1 MNGPGTQGHRAA
13 SPAAARRRRGRVRR
27 PGARDTCAPRAGASV
42 AGTGRWAILPAV
54 EQSRGSNIPLVQAAG
69 IDPAYVPGIVLP
81 EPDEPQ
87 VTSADPSADLVKAEP
102 AADDAPSTAEDVPAG
117 DAAVEESA
125 EEPPLRDPEPD
136 GGPVFE
142 VADRRGSIRAD
153 RSGITFR
160 LDDTE
165 AEFGWDEIGAVEVD
179 APWWGRRFGVTVYLS
194 PRRWYET
201 WVEAPARSRLKTW
214 SEELDAVLDVYFE
227 KPEDPEAREK
237 SEDLEGSVETAE
249 PAGA

>member
-1 MNGPGTQGHRAA
+1 M
-13 SPAAARRRRGRVRR
+13 
-27 PGARDTCAPRAGASV
+27 
-42 AGTGRWAILPAV
+42 

-69 IDPAYVPGIVLP
+69 IDPAYVPGIAVP

-87 VTSADPSADLVKAEP
+87 VTSAEPSADLVKAAP
-102 AADDAPSTAEDVPAG
+102 APDDAPTPVEDTAEDTG
-117 DAAVEESA
+117 DDSSVEEPAVEEAPRSDA
-125 EEPPLRDPEPD
+125 EPA
-136 GGPVFE
+136 GGPEFE

-153 RSGITFR
+153 RDGVTFR

-179 APWWGRRFGVTVYLS
+179 APRWGRRFGVTVYLS

-201 WVEAPARSRLKTW
+201 WVEAPSRSRLKTW
-214 SEELDAVLDVYFE
+214 SEELDAVLDTYFE
-227 KPEDPEAREK
+227 KADESAETADAAEA
-237 SEDLEGSVETAE
+237 AE

>member
-1 MNGPGTQGHRAA
+1 M
-13 SPAAARRRRGRVRR
+13 
-27 PGARDTCAPRAGASV
+27 
-42 AGTGRWAILPAV
+42 

-69 IDPAYVPGIVLP
+69 IDPAYVPGIAVP

-87 VTSADPSADLVKAEP
+87 VTSAAESADLVKAAP
-102 AADDAPSTAEDVPAG
+102 ATDDAPSPAEDAPA
-117 DAAVEESA
+117 EETAA
-125 EEPPLRDPEPD
+125 EEPARRDPEAEPD
-136 GGPVFE
+136 DDGPVFE

-153 RSGITFR
+153 RDGITFR

-179 APWWGRRFGVTVYLS
+179 APRFGRRFGVTVYLS

-201 WVEAPARSRLKTW
+201 WVETPARGRMKTW

-227 KPEDPEAREK
+227 KPGEASGAVAAE
-237 SEDLEGSVETAE
+237 EAGE

>member
-1 MNGPGTQGHRAA
+1 M
-13 SPAAARRRRGRVRR
+13 
-27 PGARDTCAPRAGASV
+27 
-42 AGTGRWAILPAV
+42 

-69 IDPAYVPGIVLP
+69 IDPAYVPGIVVP

-87 VTSADPSADLVKAEP
+87 VTSAEKSADLVKAAP
-102 AADDAPSTAEDVPAG
+102 VTDDAPSPAEDAPAE
-117 DAAVEESA
+117 DAAAPEVAA
-125 EEPPLRDPEPD
+125 EQPAQRDPEAGPD
-136 GGPVFE
+136 GDGPVFE

-153 RSGITFR
+153 RDGITFR

-179 APWWGRRFGVTVYLS
+179 APRFGRRFCVTVYLS

-201 WVEAPARSRLKTW
+201 WVETPARGRMKTW

-227 KPEDPEAREK
+227 KPGDDSGAVDAEEA
-237 SEDLEGSVETAE
+237 GE

>member
-1 MNGPGTQGHRAA
+1 M
-13 SPAAARRRRGRVRR
+13 
-27 PGARDTCAPRAGASV
+27 
-42 AGTGRWAILPAV
+42 

-69 IDPAYVPGIVLP
+69 IDPAYVPGIVVP

-87 VTSADPSADLVKAEP
+87 VASADPSVDMVKAAP
-102 AADDAPSTAEDVPAG
+102 VTDDAPSAAEEAPDEDVPAG
-117 DAAVEESA
+117 DAVADEIARGDA
-125 EEPPLRDPEPD
+125 EPDDDPEGAD
-136 GGPVFE
+136 DGPVFE

-153 RSGITFR
+153 RDGITFR

-179 APWWGRRFGVTVYLS
+179 APRWGRNFGVTVYLS

-201 WVEAPARSRLKTW
+201 WVETPARSRMKTW
-214 SEELDAVLDVYFE
+214 TEELDAVLDAYFE
-227 KPEDPEAREK
+227 KPVESAASEEA
-237 SEDLEGSVETAE
+237 GA